1 MRVGVYPVGVLPHHN
16 KNILPEY
23 MNIKTQKNL
32 TFFLTP
38 RLTIKYS
45 FATMIR
51 RLFYSGLL
59 ILLVIKLSPAQS
71 ALSCDGK
78 RYLEEIFDSVK
89 VTTQQYGKNISLVGD
104 SLPLY
109 MDIYEPIGDQSAK
122 RPAMILAFGGTYISG
137 DRTQLAFL
145 GRLFAQHGYVVACID
160 YRIWPLFVLGFPD
173 SAAIVDVAM
182 KAMGDMRASIR
193 YIKSQANT
201 LKIDTSL
208 VFAGG
213 VSSGAITAIQV
224 AYLDAGDQIP
234 DFLKK
239 VIDFN
244 GGLEGSSG
252 KNTMNYSSK
261 VKGVLNLSGAIF
273 DLNWIDPGEPV
284 MISMHGTAD
293 NIVPYG
299 DGIAAGLVGVKG
311 SGVIHPVLKS
321 KNIKETLI
329 SVQGGGHTDIYFEPR
344 YAFFVDSFVHVAKK
358 FLYGEI
364 CNLTS
369 PVRQHEIV
377 QAKIYPTPALDYI
390 MVESSLH
397 RVIQTARLIDMM
409 GKSIPLQFNQNKID
423 LHRNLSPGIY
433 MLELNYRGGGQ
444 REVAKVVIGD

>member
-1 MRVGVYPVGVLPHHN
+1 MNVKTIY
-16 KNILPEY
+16 IL
-23 MNIKTQKNL
+23 I
-32 TFFLTP
+32 FFLTS

-45 FATMIR
+45 FAAMIR
-51 RLFYSGLL
+51 RLFHTGLL
-59 ILLVIKLSPAQS
+59 FFLFIHFPSAQS
-71 ALSCDGK
+71 GLSCDGN
-78 RYLEEIFDSVK
+78 RYLREVFDSVK

-104 SLPLY
+104 SLALY
-109 MDIYEPIGDQSAK
+109 MDIYEPAGDLATK
-122 RPAMILAFGGTYISG
+122 RPAMVLAFGGTYISG
-137 DRTQLAFL
+137 DRTQLGYL

-160 YRIWPLFVLGFPD
+160 YRIWPLFILGFPD
-173 SAAIVDVAM
+173 SAAIIDVAM

-193 YIKSQANT
+193 YIKSQADVF
-201 LKIDTSL
+201 KIDTNL

-224 AYLDAGDQIP
+224 AYLDAGDQVP

-252 KNTMNYSSK
+252 KNTLNYSSK
-261 VKGVLNLSGAIF
+261 VRGVLNLSGAIF

-321 KNIKETLI
+321 KNIKESLI
-329 SVQGGGHTDIYFEPR
+329 SVQGGGHTDIYFEPQ
-344 YAFFVDSFVHVAKK
+344 YAHFVDSFVNVAKK
-358 FLYGEI
+358 FLHGEI

-369 PVRQHEIV
+369 PTRQQEII
-377 QAKIYPTPALDYI
+377 QAKIYPTPAIDYI
-390 MVESSLH
+390 MVESSQNRL
-397 RVIQTARLIDMM
+397 IQSARLIDIM
-409 GKSIPLQFNQNKID
+409 GRSVPLQFHQNKID
-423 LHRNLSPGIY
+423 LHRNLSPGMY
-433 MLELNYRGGGQ
+433 MLELNYRGGTQ

>member
-1 MRVGVYPVGVLPHHN
+1 ML
-16 KNILPEY
+16 
-23 MNIKTQKNL
+23 
-32 TFFLTP
+32 
-38 RLTIKYS
+38 
-45 FATMIR
+45 R
-51 RLFYSGLL
+51 RLSGSWLLL
-59 ILLVIKLSPAQS
+59 ILFFQFSSAQS
-71 ALSCDGK
+71 GLNCDGN
-78 RYLEEIFDSVK
+78 RYLNEVFDSVK

-104 SLPLY
+104 SLALY
-109 MDIYEPIGDQSAK
+109 MDIYEPVGDPAAK

-137 DRTQLAFL
+137 DRTQLAYL

-173 SAAIVDVAM
+173 SAAIVDIAM
-182 KAMGDMRASIR
+182 KAMGDMRASVR
-193 YIKSQANT
+193 YIKSQANAF
-201 LKIDTSL
+201 KIDTNL

-234 DFLKK
+234 DFLKQ

-329 SVQGGGHTDIYFEPR
+329 SVQGGGHTDIYFEPQ
-344 YAFFVDSFVHVAKK
+344 YAHFVDSFVNVAKK
-358 FLYGEI
+358 FLHGEI

-369 PVRQHEIV
+369 PVRQLEIV
-377 QAKIYPTPALDYI
+377 QAKIYPTPAFDYI
-390 MVESSLH
+390 IVESSRNRL
-397 RVIQTARLIDMM
+397 IQSARLIDLM
-409 GKSIPLQFNQNKID
+409 GRSVPLQFHQNKID
-423 LHRNLSPGIY
+423 LDRNLNPGMY

-444 REVAKVVIGD
+444 REVAKVLIGD

>member
-1 MRVGVYPVGVLPHHN
+1 MNLKPPF
-16 KNILPEY
+16 IL
-23 MNIKTQKNL
+23 TL
-32 TFFLTP
+32 FLTS

-45 FATMIR
+45 FATMFR
-51 RLFYSGLL
+51 RLLL
-59 ILLVIKLSPAQS
+59 NSLLVLLVIQS
-71 ALSCDGK
+71 SKGQSGLNCDGQ
-78 RYLEEIFDSVK
+78 RYLGEVFDSVK

-104 SLPLY
+104 SLALF
-109 MDIYEPIGDQSAK
+109 MDIYEPVNDPATK

-137 DRTQLAFL
+137 DRTQLAYL
-145 GRLFAQHGYVVACID
+145 GRLFAKHGYVVACID

-173 SAAIVDVAM
+173 SAAIVDIAM
-182 KAMGDMRASIR
+182 KAMGDMRASVR
-193 YIKSQANT
+193 YIKSQENT
-201 LKIDTSL
+201 FKIDTNL
-208 VFAGG
+208 VFVGG

-224 AYLDAGDQIP
+224 AYLDAGDQVP

-273 DLNWIDPGEPV
+273 DLNWIEPGEPV

-321 KNIKETLI
+321 KNIKESLI
-329 SVQGGGHTDIYFEPR
+329 TVQGGGHTDIYFEPQ
-344 YAFFVDSFVHVAKK
+344 YAFFVDSFVNVAKK
-358 FLYGEI
+358 FLHGEI

-369 PVRQHEIV
+369 PVRHLEII
-377 QAKIYPTPALDYI
+377 QAKIYPTPAFDHI
-390 MVESSLH
+390 IVESSRNRL
-397 RVIQTARLIDMM
+397 IQSARLIDIM
-409 GKSIPLQFNQNKID
+409 GRSIPLQYHQNKID
-423 LHRNLSPGIY
+423 LHRNLSPGMY
-433 MLELNYRGGGQ
+433 LLELNYRGGGQ

>member
-1 MRVGVYPVGVLPHHN
+1 V
-16 KNILPEY
+16 
-23 MNIKTQKNL
+23 
-32 TFFLTP
+32 
-38 RLTIKYS
+38 
-45 FATMIR
+45 
-51 RLFYSGLL
+51 
-59 ILLVIKLSPAQS
+59 
-71 ALSCDGK
+71 
-78 RYLEEIFDSVK
+78 FDSVK

-104 SLPLY
+104 SLALF
-109 MDIYEPIGDQSAK
+109 MDIYEPVSDPAAK
-122 RPAMILAFGGTYISG
+122 RPAIILAFGGTYISG

-173 SAAIVDVAM
+173 SAAIVDIAM
-182 KAMGDMRASIR
+182 KAMGDMRASVR
-193 YIKSQANT
+193 YIKSQADVFR
-201 LKIDTSL
+201 IDTNL
-208 VFAGG
+208 IFVGG

-224 AYLDAGDQIP
+224 AYLDAGDQVP

-329 SVQGGGHTDIYFEPR
+329 TVPGGGHTDIYFEPQ
-344 YAFFVDSFVHVAKK
+344 YAFFVDSFVNEAKK
-358 FLYGEI
+358 FLHGEI

-369 PVRQHEIV
+369 PIRHPEIV
-377 QAKIYPTPALDYI
+377 QAKIYPTPAIDYV
-390 MVESSLH
+390 MVESTGNRLIHS
-397 RVIQTARLIDMM
+397 ARLIDLM
-409 GKSIPLQFNQNKID
+409 GRSIPLQFHQNKID
-423 LHRNLSPGIY
+423 LHRNLSPGMYI
-433 MLELNYRGGGQ
+433 LELNYRGVSQ
-444 REVAKVVIGD
+444 REMAKVVIGD